1 MSCTRPRH
9 GCPSSALRGDR
20 RVGSLPIEIPWHR
33 AIADW
38 IYWLPVMGLNCHLN
52 LARLGLGALIAVLVA
67 LAACRQPPSEEPR
80 PNIIFL
86 LTDDQRADAL
96 GIAGHPI
103 LETPNLDRLAR
114 DGVRFTEA
122 HVVAPVCM
130 PSRASFMNGQY
141 ERVHQ
146 IGFSSPNVLSEAQW
160 DQTYSAL
167 LRDEGYHVGFVGKIG
182 LQQYS
187 FRGKPLEKFDFWR
200 GHDDW
205 ARFWPKEFEHLSI
218 YHDAGPDIVTPIM
231 SESIERFLDD
241 APTGKP
247 FMLSVSFSA
256 PHGSISGTMLY
267 PDEDGLTRMTNAA
280 SSHPRLEDH
289 PVYGA
294 LYRDRKIMLPATF
307 HDNTAKHI
315 PLDVHPREG
324 RMTTYSYSYGDEEV
338 LREHR
343 VRYYQLIHGL
353 DIAVGALRES
363 LEQRGIADNTVIL
376 FSSDHGLLMGEYA
389 MGGKSLLYDLATRVP
404 LIVFD
409 PRAPQQERGEEIDE
423 LVLSIDVPATI
434 VSYAGLDVPK
444 SMQGRDLRPLM
455 ARPDVE
461 WRDEIFLESLFLLRT
476 GPFMESVRT
485 KEWKYVRY
493 FKSEKAEYAESDV
506 NFEGREAD
514 FEQFFDL
521 VNDPAEEHNLIAE
534 PAHAGRIADFRQRC
548 RTHSQSMVAARADTG
563 TYPR

>member
-1 MSCTRPRH
+1 MRLT
-9 GCPSSALRGDR
+9 GTI
-20 RVGSLPIEIPWHR
+20 SLTTF
-33 AIADW
+33 
-38 IYWLPVMGLNCHLN
+38 LVLLGT
-52 LARLGLGALIAVLVA
+52 LARCQWPTPA
-67 LAACRQPPSEEPR
+67 ETR

-86 LTDDQRADAL
+86 LTDDQRADAM
-96 GIAGHPI
+96 GIAGHTI
-103 LETPNLDRLAR
+103 LETPNIDQLAR

-146 IGFSSPNVLSEAQW
+146 IGFSSPNALTDTQW
-160 DQTYSAL
+160 DGTYSAL
-167 LRDEGYHVGFVGKIG
+167 LRREGYHIGFVGKIG

-218 YHDAGPDIVTPIM
+218 YHDSGPDIVTPIM

-241 APTGKP
+241 APADRP

-267 PDEDGLTRMTNAA
+267 RDEDGPTRMTKAA
-280 SSHPRLEDH
+280 NTHPRLADH

-294 LYRDRKIMLPATF
+294 LYRDREIELPGTF
-307 HDNTAKHI
+307 RDDTAKHI

-324 RMTTYSYSYGDEEV
+324 RMSTYSYSYGDEKV

-343 VRYYQLIHGL
+343 VRYYQLVHGV
-353 DIAVGALRES
+353 DIAVGKLRKS
-363 LEQRGIADNTVIL
+363 LEKRGMAGNTVIVY
-376 FSSDHGLLMGEYA
+376 SSDHGLLMGEYA
-389 MGGKSLLYDLATRVP
+389 MGGKSLLYDLTTRVP
-404 LIVFD
+404 LIVYD
-409 PRAPQQERGEEIDE
+409 PRASADERGNEIDE

-434 VSYAGLDVPK
+434 VSYGGVEVPA
-444 SMQGRDLRPLM
+444 SMQGHDLRTLM
-455 ARPDVE
+455 AAPESE

-476 GPFMESVRT
+476 GPYMEAVRT

-493 FKSEKAEYAESDV
+493 FKSDKSQYAEADV
-506 NFEGREAD
+506 DFDGREPA

-521 VNDPAEEHNLIAE
+521 VNDPGEERNLIAE
-534 PAHAGRIADFRQRC
+534 AVHAERIADFRQRC
-548 RTHSQSMVAARADTG
+548 RAHSQSLVRARADTE